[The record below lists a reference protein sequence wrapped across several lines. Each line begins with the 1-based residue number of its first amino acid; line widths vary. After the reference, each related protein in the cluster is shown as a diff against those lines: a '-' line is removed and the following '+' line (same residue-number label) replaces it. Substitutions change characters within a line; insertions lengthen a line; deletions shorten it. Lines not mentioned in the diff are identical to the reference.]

1 MEKQAMG
8 IFDVF
13 NKISAV
19 PRTDLV
25 WITSAAKQKGAVDYL
40 TKNRPDL
47 CVAWFEQTQRTFNRH
62 LNEENH
68 LNIEIK
74 LAGSMRLY
82 DLNNKTAVFLEHYP
96 VYSKEANLLSEYRPA
111 HVCFL
116 NSLDDPLFQLFG
128 GNIASLMRGLG
139 LGEDEYIENDMV
151 RNAVMKAQKKL
162 EKKFRDD
169 FYARSGEEWM
179 EMFRTYHQ
187 QHLR

>member
-1 MEKQAMG
+1 VENQAMG

-25 WITSAAKQKGAVDYL
+25 WITSAAKQKGALDYL

-47 CVAWFEQTQRTFNRH
+47 CLAWFEQTQRTFNRH

-68 LNIEIK
+68 MNIEIK
-74 LAGSMRLY
+74 LAGSMRLF
-82 DLNNKTAVFLEHYP
+82 DLNKKTAVFLEHYP
-96 VYSKEANLLSEYRPA
+96 VYSKEANLLSEYRPD

-116 NSLDDPLFQLFG
+116 NSLDDSIFQLFG
-128 GNIASLMRGLG
+128 GNVASLMRGLG

-151 RNAVMKAQKKL
+151 GNAVMKAQKKL

-179 EMFRTYHQ
+179 EMYRTYHQ
-187 QHLR
+187 RLR